1 MIISKKSQDYPSFL
15 HSSCDHLQ
23 YIKDG
28 TTVCHRLTFLFFFL
42 IHLAKLWKSPL
53 IVWITVFLYL
63 WPSGRKL
70 DATMSASLSSSQFQ
84 KKKTLLD
91 EHKVNLFAHSNWPF
105 LLNLWSSSEPN
116 WSNLWN
122 SVNGYC
128 QISFLLSFF
137 FLSAALAQFKRWSNE
152 LSFSNVKHSTKIE

>member
-1 MIISKKSQDYPSFL
+1 MLISKKSHNCPSFL
-15 HSSCDHLQ
+15 HSSCNHLQ
-23 YIKDG
+23 YIKDW

-42 IHLAKLWKSPL
+42 IHLVKLWKSPL
-53 IVWITVFLYL
+53 IVWITAFLYS

-70 DATMSASLSSSQFQ
+70 DATMSASLSWSQFQ
-84 KKKTLLD
+84 KKILLD
-91 EHKVNLFAHSNWPF
+91 EYKVNLFAHSNWPI
-105 LLNLWSSSEPN
+105 SESN

-152 LSFSNVKHSTKIE
+152 LSFSNVKHSAKIE